1 MSSLKARSFRA
12 LPHSTRYDP
21 ERVERSV
28 AVDSTE
34 PDEKED
40 MSSRTPVIAG
50 NWKMNTTP
58 SDGRDLAAAIAS
70 GTGVYQGVEVVVCPP
85 FTGLAAA
92 AEAVSGSRV
101 SVGAQNMSAEE
112 SGAHTGEVSASMLTG
127 LVSHVIVGHS
137 ERRAMYGETDAD
149 VAAKAGAVHRAGFVP
164 ILCVGENL
172 EIRKSGDAVSAVRTQ
187 VRASLTGFTGWDS
200 LIVAYEPVWAI
211 GTGEAASPQQAQE
224 IIGELRNELVA
235 LAGTDAASA
244 IRILYG
250 GSVNSRNIGPFV
262 DRPDIDGALVGGA
275 SLQADE
281 FVRIVE
287 MTARLLENPA

>member
-1 MSSLKARSFRA
+1 M
-12 LPHSTRYDP
+12 T
-21 ERVERSV
+21 
-28 AVDSTE
+28 
-34 PDEKED
+34 
-40 MSSRTPVIAG
+40 SRIPVIAG

-58 SDGRDLAAAIAS
+58 AEGGDLAAAVAS
-70 GTGVYQGVEVVVCPP
+70 GTVPYQAVDVIVCPP
-85 FTGLAAA
+85 YTGLAAA
-92 AEAVSGSRV
+92 AEAVSGSMV
-101 SVGAQNMSAEE
+101 HVGAQDMSAEE

-127 LVSHVIVGHS
+127 LVSHVIIGHS
-137 ERRAMYGETDAD
+137 ERRSMYGETDAN
-149 VAAKAGAVHRAGFVP
+149 VAAKVGAVHRSGFVP

-172 EIRKSGDAVSAVRTQ
+172 EIRKSGNAVSAVRAQ
-187 VRASLTGFTGWDS
+187 VQASLTGFTGWDS

-224 IIGELRNELVA
+224 IVGELREELVT
-235 LAGTDAASA
+235 LAGADAASA

-275 SLQADE
+275 SLQDDE

>member
-1 MSSLKARSFRA
+1 
-12 LPHSTRYDP
+12 
-21 ERVERSV
+21 
-28 AVDSTE
+28 
-34 PDEKED
+34 
-40 MSSRTPVIAG
+40 MSSRRPVIAG

-58 SDGRDLAAAIAS
+58 AEGRELAAAVAS
-70 GTGVYQGVEVVVCPP
+70 GTVVYNGIDVIVCPSYI
-85 FTGLAAA
+85 GLAVVAG
-92 AEAVSGSRV
+92 AVSGSKV
-101 SVGAQNMSAEE
+101 QVGAQNMSAQA
-112 SGAHTGEVSASMLTG
+112 SGAHTGEVSASMLSG

-137 ERRAMYGETDAD
+137 ERRGMYCETDAD
-149 VAAKAGAVHRAGFVP
+149 VAAKAVAAHTAGFVP
-164 ILCVGENL
+164 IVCVGENL
-172 EIRKSGDAVSAVRTQ
+172 EIRKQGNAVSAVRSQ
-187 VRASLTGFTGWDS
+187 LRASLSGYTGWDS

-224 IIGELRNELVA
+224 IIGELRKELVT
-235 LAGTDAASA
+235 LAGDEAAA
-244 IRILYG
+244 AVRVLYG